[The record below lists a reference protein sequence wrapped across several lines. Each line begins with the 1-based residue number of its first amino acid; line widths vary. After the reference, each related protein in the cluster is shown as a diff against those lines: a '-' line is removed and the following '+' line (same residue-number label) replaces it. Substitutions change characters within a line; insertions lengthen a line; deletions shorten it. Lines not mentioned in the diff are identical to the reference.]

1 MKNKFYLFLLLG
13 VLLLLCA
20 CEENSQTQK
29 SIVTYENIKPKLPKQ
44 KIVVKKEI
52 PKPPK
57 VYHFQFEDL
66 DEQQINIEIKNNIYS
81 FLEFSESIVLIN
93 IFATWCPP
101 CVGQIPHLN
110 KLQSKYRDKLFILG
124 TLIHD
129 EPLKD
134 EKLRVFIES
143 QKINFFIAKKQSM
156 NMKFIDFIAPK
167 LQLPHNF
174 PLPVMILFVKGR
186 YYTHY
191 EGSIPEEMIESDIKQ
206 ALNKIGE

>member
-143 QKINFFIAKKQSM
+143 QKINFFIGCVINVFPNQPIAANIKKANNKPNPGISTPNQSL
-156 NMKFIDFIAPK
+156 KRASRLLK
-167 LQLPHNF
+167 
-174 PLPVMILFVKGR
+174 IL
-186 YYTHY
+186 
-191 EGSIPEEMIESDIKQ
+191 
-206 ALNKIGE
+206 